1 MRKKTIIILLTLF
14 TSIIMFNL
22 LYIFFDKVF
31 IVENP
36 YRFEYRFNKIDFILD
51 YFYEGYHYEATLL
64 NLILTF
70 ILSIYLSYKIIKNIW
85 EYIFSLK
92 S

>member
-1 MRKKTIIILLTLF
+1 
-14 TSIIMFNL
+14 MFNL

>member
-70 ILSIYLSYKIIKNIW
+70 ILSIYLSYIIIKNIG